1 MSKGKLWK
9 CIGVAGAALALL
21 LTAGLLLG
29 RAAGPEVQAAPANA
43 GEWLTEETPEDPDP
57 SDDILAP
64 SGMVMLDDGFWYQG
78 RLTDGDG
85 YPLANVNRSV
95 TFRLYESASGG
106 NALDS
111 VVVTVNTDA
120 NGLFNEEID
129 FNNPDK
135 FDGRALYLSMQ
146 VSGDSAMTPRQYLR
160 PVPYALSIRP
170 GAIISDSVSGYD
182 PVLEINHYYSSTGD
196 YDGLIV
202 RTNSGGEGV
211 EGYSKYGK
219 GVYGST
225 EKSGT
230 VGDAGVYGNA
240 VNNAPGVRGHSAGS
254 GGNSY
259 GGYFTSA
266 NRRGLFA
273 QSTGSYYAG
282 YFDGNGPSGVG
293 IYVYGDVHA
302 TGDLLADGTKPA
314 VVQAGDYGRRELY
327 AIESPNVWFE
337 DFGQGQLASGQATV
351 AIEPM
356 FLSTINT
363 EVTYHVFVTPLGDCN
378 GLYVTNKT
386 ATSFEVR
393 ELGGGT
399 ADVAFDY
406 RIVAIR
412 KDYEGVRMEL
422 ATGEGGELY
431 EPPLAPSEV
440 PEPEEP

>member
-1 MSKGKLWK
+1 
-9 CIGVAGAALALL
+9 
-21 LTAGLLLG
+21 
-29 RAAGPEVQAAPANA
+29 
-43 GEWLTEETPEDPDP
+43 
-57 SDDILAP
+57 
-64 SGMVMLDDGFWYQG
+64 
-78 RLTDGDG
+78 
-85 YPLANVNRSV
+85 
-95 TFRLYESASGG
+95 
-106 NALDS
+106 
-111 VVVTVNTDA
+111 
-120 NGLFNEEID
+120 
-129 FNNPDK
+129 
-135 FDGRALYLSMQ
+135 
-146 VSGDSAMTPRQYLR
+146 
-160 PVPYALSIRP
+160 VPYALSIRQ
-170 GAIISDSVSGYD
+170 GAIISTSVAGYD
-182 PVLEINHYYSSTGD
+182 PVLEVRHEYSSTAD

-202 RTNSGGEGV
+202 RTKSEGEAV
-211 EGYSKYGK
+211 EGYSRLGK
-219 GVYGST
+219 GVYGRT
-225 EKSGT
+225 ENHGT
-230 VGDAGVYGNA
+230 VNDAGVYGEALNS
-240 VNNAPGVRGHSAGS
+240 APGVRGRSRGTNS
-254 GGNSY
+254 SLSY
-259 GGYFTSA
+259 GGYFTSDS
-266 NRRGLFA
+266 RRGLFA
-273 QSTGSYYAG
+273 QSTGSYYAA
-282 YFDGNGPSGVG
+282 YFDGNGPDGVG

-327 AIESPNVWFE
+327 AIESPEVWFE

-386 ATSFEVR
+386 ATSFEVH